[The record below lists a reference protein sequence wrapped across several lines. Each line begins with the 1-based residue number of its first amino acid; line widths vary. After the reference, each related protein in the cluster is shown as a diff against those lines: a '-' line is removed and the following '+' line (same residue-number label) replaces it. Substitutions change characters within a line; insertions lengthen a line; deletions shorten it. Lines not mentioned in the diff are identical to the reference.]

1 MRGQVSVKAKDE
13 ARLDSGYESEGWEFE
28 SPRARHFS
36 QQKRCFYNTE
46 RLRRACPGPIVR
58 VLGKPSPKVESG
70 MKSKA
75 YCFAC
80 EKRVSAPT
88 ILDKEGLWEALDSGA
103 DIEVRSSPDCARTRR
118 FVTTARPSSVVQ
130 VPVSLIYS
138 LTESDTRLLREPCP
152 HTSWSGLQIHCKRE
166 GPHEVRRAERIQRE
180 SSSLRAR
187 SSPDR
192 GVAAGYTGAKPASSL
207 AWALPRLYSTRR
219 SSDK

>member
-1 MRGQVSVKAKDE
+1 MATNQKVGSSSPPGRATFLNKKLFLQYRTPA
-13 ARLDSGYESEGWEFE
+13 ACL
-28 SPRARHFS
+28 PRADCS
-36 QQKRCFYNTE
+36 SS
-46 RLRRACPGPIVR
+46 VR

-70 MKSKA
+70 MKFQA

-80 EKRVSAPT
+80 EKRLSAPT
-88 ILDKEGLWEALDSGA
+88 ILDKEGLWKALDSGA

-118 FVTTARPSSVVQ
+118 FVTTARPSSAVQ

-180 SSSLRAR
+180 SSSLHAR
-187 SSPDR
+187 SSPGQ
-192 GVAAGYTGAKPASSL
+192 GVAAGYIGAKRAN
-207 AWALPRLYSTRR
+207 
-219 SSDK
+219 